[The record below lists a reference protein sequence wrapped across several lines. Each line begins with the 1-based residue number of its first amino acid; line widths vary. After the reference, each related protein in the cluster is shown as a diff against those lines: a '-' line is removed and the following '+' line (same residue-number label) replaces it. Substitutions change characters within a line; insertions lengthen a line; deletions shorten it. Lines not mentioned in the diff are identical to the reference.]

1 MVGSV
6 SKRLSVIFSLL
17 RIEGEW
23 LFLAPPPFANIRFF
37 FGFPIYFERKNTIIF
52 ITADYFVF
60 MCNNWR
66 VTKVICFFCFCLS
79 SPSIFPLNRNHGDFK
94 RSQKKWGAAFGGA
107 APLCFVGS
115 AWSTVV
121 DYLTTILRAALL
133 PLFMMSLTIY
143 TPASV
148 GR

>member
-1 MVGSV
+1 MIRSSEAQGLCLESKKMGS
-6 SKRLSVIFSLL
+6 
-17 RIEGEW
+17 
-23 LFLAPPPFANIRFF
+23 
-37 FGFPIYFERKNTIIF
+37 GF
-52 ITADYFVF
+52 
-60 MCNNWR
+60 C
-66 VTKVICFFCFCLS
+66 
-79 SPSIFPLNRNHGDFK
+79 
-94 RSQKKWGAAFGGA
+94 GA
-107 APLCFVGS
+107 APLWFVGS

>member
-1 MVGSV
+1 MIRN
-6 SKRLSVIFSLL
+6 SKTQGL
-17 RIEGEW
+17 
-23 LFLAPPPFANIRFF
+23 
-37 FGFPIYFERKNTIIF
+37 
-52 ITADYFVF
+52 
-60 MCNNWR
+60 
-66 VTKVICFFCFCLS
+66 CL
-79 SPSIFPLNRNHGDFK
+79 G
-94 RSQKKWGAAFGGA
+94 QKKWGAAFGGA
-107 APLCFVGS
+107 APLSIVGS

>member
-1 MVGSV
+1 MIRNAEAQGLCLEREKMGS
-6 SKRLSVIFSLL
+6 
-17 RIEGEW
+17 
-23 LFLAPPPFANIRFF
+23 
-37 FGFPIYFERKNTIIF
+37 GFWWSR
-52 ITADYFVF
+52 
-60 MCNNWR
+60 
-66 VTKVICFFCFCLS
+66 
-79 SPSIFPLNRNHGDFK
+79 SPL
-94 RSQKKWGAAFGGA
+94 
-107 APLCFVGS
+107 FVGS

>member
-1 MVGSV
+1 MIRNAEAQGLCLERE
-6 SKRLSVIFSLL
+6 KNGERLLV
-17 RIEGEW
+17 
-23 LFLAPPPFANIRFF
+23 
-37 FGFPIYFERKNTIIF
+37 K
-52 ITADYFVF
+52 
-60 MCNNWR
+60 
-66 VTKVICFFCFCLS
+66 
-79 SPSIFPLNRNHGDFK
+79 PL
-94 RSQKKWGAAFGGA
+94 
-107 APLCFVGS
+107 PCFVGS

>member
-1 MVGSV
+1 MIRNAEAQGLCLEREKMGS
-6 SKRLSVIFSLL
+6 
-17 RIEGEW
+17 
-23 LFLAPPPFANIRFF
+23 
-37 FGFPIYFERKNTIIF
+37 GF
-52 ITADYFVF
+52 
-60 MCNNWR
+60 C
-66 VTKVICFFCFCLS
+66 
-79 SPSIFPLNRNHGDFK
+79 
-94 RSQKKWGAAFGGA
+94 GA
-107 APLCFVGS
+107 APLWFVGS

>member
-1 MVGSV
+1 MTQKS
-6 SKRLSVIFSLL
+6 RYSVISKESKQRGSGL
-17 RIEGEW
+17 
-23 LFLAPPPFANIRFF
+23 P
-37 FGFPIYFERKNTIIF
+37 K
-52 ITADYFVF
+52 
-60 MCNNWR
+60 
-66 VTKVICFFCFCLS
+66 
-79 SPSIFPLNRNHGDFK
+79 
-94 RSQKKWGAAFGGA
+94 A

-115 AWSTVV
+115 AWSTV

>member
-1 MVGSV
+1 MTQKS
-6 SKRLSVIFSLL
+6 RYSVISKD
-17 RIEGEW
+17 
-23 LFLAPPPFANIRFF
+23 
-37 FGFPIYFERKNTIIF
+37 RK
-52 ITADYFVF
+52 
-60 MCNNWR
+60 
-66 VTKVICFFCFCLS
+66 
-79 SPSIFPLNRNHGDFK
+79 K
-94 RSQKKWGAAFGGA
+94 RGSGLPKA

>member
-1 MVGSV
+1 M
-6 SKRLSVIFSLL
+6 I
-17 RIEGEW
+17 I
-23 LFLAPPPFANIRFF
+23 IRNAEAQ
-37 FGFPIYFERKNTIIF
+37 GLCLER
-52 ITADYFVF
+52 
-60 MCNNWR
+60 
-66 VTKVICFFCFCLS
+66 
-79 SPSIFPLNRNHGDFK
+79 
-94 RSQKKWGAAFGGA
+94 KKWGAAFGGA
-107 APLCFVGS
+107 APLWFVGS